1 MTTNPHT
8 LRYQVVREKPNN
20 QIDVFFESDDCQD
33 CQKPLKLLAKRV
45 GYARLDAVLF
55 ENTSGKEVARHVF
68 NELGKK
74 EKKEQPKP
82 KTKSSKNERLIA
94 VVPFDDDEEEYL
106 DDDEEEYLDGDEEK
120 RFDADDLNDIEMRE
134 LLDIGEILANA
145 RNALKTIQS
154 SLEKRSKLLGEYGDE
169 FDE

>member
-20 QIDVFFESDDCQD
+20 QIEVFFESDDCQD

-55 ENTSGKEVARHVF
+55 ENTSGEEVARHVF

-106 DDDEEEYLDGDEEK
+106 DGDEEK
-120 RFDADDLNDIEMRE
+120 RFDADDLNDIEMRQ
-134 LLDIGEILANA
+134 LLVIGEILANA
-145 RNALKTIQS
+145 RDALKTIQS
-154 SLEKRSKLLGEYGDE
+154 SLERRSKLLGEYGDE
-169 FDE
+169 FNE

>member
-1 MTTNPHT
+1 MATNPHT

-20 QIDVFFESDDCQD
+20 QIEVFFESDDCQD

-55 ENTSGKEVARHVF
+55 ENTFGEEVARHVF

-74 EKKEQPKP
+74 EKKEHPKP
-82 KTKSSKNERLIA
+82 KTKGGSKNERLIA
-94 VVPFDDDEEEYL
+94 VVPFDDDEEEC
-106 DDDEEEYLDGDEEK
+106 
-120 RFDADDLNDIEMRE
+120 FDADGLNDAEVRE
-134 LLDIGEILANA
+134 LLDTGELLANA
-145 RNALKTIQS
+145 RDALKTI
-154 SLEKRSKLLGEYGDE
+154 LERLKKRSELLGEYGDE

>member
-20 QIDVFFESDDCQD
+20 QIEVFFESDDCQD

-55 ENTSGKEVARHVF
+55 ENTFGEEVARHIF

-94 VVPFDDDEEEYL
+94 VVPFDDDEEECL
-106 DDDEEEYLDGDEEK
+106 DVDEEK

-134 LLDIGEILANA
+134 LLDDAKILANA
-145 RNALKTIQS
+145 RDALKIILE
-154 SLEKRSKLLGEYGDE
+154 SLNKRSKLLGEYEDE

>member
-1 MTTNPHT
+1 MATNPHT

-20 QIDVFFESDDCQD
+20 QIEVFFESDDCQD

-55 ENTSGKEVARHVF
+55 ENTFGEEVARHVF

-106 DDDEEEYLDGDEEK
+106 DGDEEE
-120 RFDADDLNDIEMRE
+120 RFDADEINDSEIRE
-134 LLDIGEILANA
+134 LIDDGELLANA
-145 RNALKTIQS
+145 RDALKIILE
-154 SLEKRSKLLGEYGDE
+154 SLKKRSKLLGEYGDE

>member
-1 MTTNPHT
+1 MATNPHT

-20 QIDVFFESDDCQD
+20 QIEVFFESDDCQD

-55 ENTSGKEVARHVF
+55 ENTSGEEVARHVF
-68 NELGKK
+68 NEFGKK
-74 EKKEQPKP
+74 EKKEQQKP

-94 VVPFDDDEEEYL
+94 VVPFDDDEEECF
-106 DDDEEEYLDGDEEK
+106 DGDEEE

-134 LLDIGEILANA
+134 LLDVGEILVNA
-145 RNALKTIQS
+145 RDALKTIQA
-154 SLEKRSKLLGEYGDE
+154 SLKTSIKRRSKLLGEYGYE

>member
-20 QIDVFFESDDCQD
+20 QIEVFFESDDCQD

-55 ENTSGKEVARHVF
+55 ENTFGEEVARHVF

-82 KTKSSKNERLIA
+82 KAKSSKNERLIA
-94 VVPFDDDEEEYL
+94 VVPFDDDEEEC
-106 DDDEEEYLDGDEEK
+106 LDGDEEK
-120 RFDADDLNDIEMRE
+120 RFDADDINDSEIRE
-134 LLDIGEILANA
+134 LINDGELLANA
-145 RNALKTIQS
+145 RDALKIILE
-154 SLEKRSKLLGEYGDE
+154 SLKKRSKLLGEYEDE

>member
-20 QIDVFFESDDCQD
+20 QIEIFFESDDCQD

-55 ENTSGKEVARHVF
+55 DNTSGEEVARHVF

-82 KTKSSKNERLIA
+82 KKKSSKNERLIA

-106 DDDEEEYLDGDEEK
+106 DGDEEK
-120 RFDADDLNDIEMRE
+120 HFDADEISDSEIRE
-134 LLDIGEILANA
+134 LIDDGELLANA
-145 RNALKTIQS
+145 RDALKIILE
-154 SLEKRSKLLGEYGDE
+154 SLKKRSKLLGEYDDE

>member
-20 QIDVFFESDDCQD
+20 QIEVFFESDDCQD

-45 GYARLDAVLF
+45 GHARLDAVLF
-55 ENTSGKEVARHVF
+55 ENTSGEEVARHVF

-82 KTKSSKNERLIA
+82 KKKSSKNERLIA

-106 DDDEEEYLDGDEEK
+106 DGDEEK
-120 RFDADDLNDIEMRE
+120 RFDADDPNDIEIRE

-145 RNALKTIQS
+145 RDALKTIQS

>member
-1 MTTNPHT
+1 MATNPHT

-20 QIDVFFESDDCQD
+20 QIEVFFESDDCRD

-55 ENTSGKEVARHVF
+55 ENTSGEEVARHVF

-82 KTKSSKNERLIA
+82 KKKSSKNERLIA
-94 VVPFDDDEEEYL
+94 VVPFDDDEEECL
-106 DDDEEEYLDGDEEK
+106 DCDEEK
-120 RFDADDLNDIEMRE
+120 SFDADDLNDIEMRE

-145 RNALKTIQS
+145 RDALKTIQS
-154 SLEKRSKLLGEYGDE
+154 SLEKRSKLFGEYGDE

>member
-1 MTTNPHT
+1 MATNPHT

-20 QIDVFFESDDCQD
+20 QIEVFFESDDCQD

-55 ENTSGKEVARHVF
+55 ENTFGEEVARHVF

-82 KTKSSKNERLIA
+82 KTKNSKNERLIA
-94 VVPFDDDEEEYL
+94 VVPFDDDEEECF
-106 DDDEEEYLDGDEEK
+106 DGDEEK

-145 RNALKTIQS
+145 RDALKTIQS
-154 SLEKRSKLLGEYGDE
+154 SLEKRSKLLGEYEDE

>member
-20 QIDVFFESDDCQD
+20 QIEVFFESDDCQD
-33 CQKPLKLLAKRV
+33 CQKPLKLLAKRI

-55 ENTSGKEVARHVF
+55 ENTSGEEVARHVF

-94 VVPFDDDEEEYL
+94 VVPFDDDEEECF
-106 DDDEEEYLDGDEEK
+106 DVDEEK

-145 RNALKTIQS
+145 RDALKTIQS
-154 SLEKRSKLLGEYGDE
+154 SLERKSKLLGEYEDE

>member
-20 QIDVFFESDDCQD
+20 QIEIFFESDDCQD

-55 ENTSGKEVARHVF
+55 ENTSGEEVARHVF

-106 DDDEEEYLDGDEEK
+106 DGDEEK

-134 LLDIGEILANA
+134 LLEIGEILANA
-145 RNALKTIQS
+145 CDALKTIQS

>member
-20 QIDVFFESDDCQD
+20 QIEVFFESDDCQD

-55 ENTSGKEVARHVF
+55 ENTSGEEVARHVF

-94 VVPFDDDEEEYL
+94 VVPFDDDEEECF
-106 DDDEEEYLDGDEEK
+106 DSDEI
-120 RFDADDLNDIEMRE
+120 NDSEIRE
-134 LLDIGEILANA
+134 LIDDGELLANA
-145 RNALKTIQS
+145 RDALKIILE
-154 SLEKRSKLLGEYGDE
+154 SLKKRSKLLGEYEDE

>member
-1 MTTNPHT
+1 MATNPHT
-8 LRYQVVREKPNN
+8 LRYQVVREKSNN
-20 QIDVFFESDDCQD
+20 QIEVFFESDDCQD

-55 ENTSGKEVARHVF
+55 ENTSGEEVARHVF

-106 DDDEEEYLDGDEEK
+106 DGDEEK

-134 LLDIGEILANA
+134 LLDIGEILSNA
-145 RNALKTIQS
+145 RDALKTIQS
-154 SLEKRSKLLGEYGDE
+154 SLERRSKLLGEYEDE

>member
-1 MTTNPHT
+1 MAANPHT

-20 QIDVFFESDDCQD
+20 QIEVFFESDDCQD

-55 ENTSGKEVARHVF
+55 ENASGEEVARHVF

-82 KTKSSKNERLIA
+82 KAKSSKNERLIA
-94 VVPFDDDEEEYL
+94 VVPFDDDEEEC
-106 DDDEEEYLDGDEEK
+106 
-120 RFDADDLNDIEMRE
+120 FDADEINDSEIRE
-134 LLDIGEILANA
+134 LIDDGELLANA
-145 RNALKTIQS
+145 RDALKIVLE
-154 SLEKRSKLLGEYGDE
+154 SLKKKSKMLGEYDDE

>member
-20 QIDVFFESDDCQD
+20 QIEIFFESDDCQD

-55 ENTSGKEVARHVF
+55 ENTSGEEVARHVF

-106 DDDEEEYLDGDEEK
+106 DGDEEK
-120 RFDADDLNDIEMRE
+120 RFDADEINDSEIRE
-134 LLDIGEILANA
+134 LIDDGELLANA
-145 RNALKTIQS
+145 RDALKIILE
-154 SLEKRSKLLGEYGDE
+154 SLKKRSKLLGEYEDE

>member
-20 QIDVFFESDDCQD
+20 QIEIFFESDDCQD

-55 ENTSGKEVARHVF
+55 ENTSGEEVARHVF

-106 DDDEEEYLDGDEEK
+106 DGDEEK
-120 RFDADDLNDIEMRE
+120 CFDADEINDSEIRE
-134 LLDIGEILANA
+134 LIDDGELLANA
-145 RNALKTIQS
+145 RDALKIILE
-154 SLEKRSKLLGEYGDE
+154 SLKKRSKLLGEYEDE

>member
-20 QIDVFFESDDCQD
+20 QIEVFFESDDCQD

-55 ENTSGKEVARHVF
+55 ENTFGEEVARHVF

-94 VVPFDDDEEEYL
+94 VVPF

-154 SLEKRSKLLGEYGDE
+154 SLERKSKLLAEYEDE

>member
-8 LRYQVVREKPNN
+8 LRYQVVREKPNS
-20 QIDVFFESDDCQD
+20 QIEVFFESDDCQD

-55 ENTSGKEVARHVF
+55 ENTSGEEVARHVF

-106 DDDEEEYLDGDEEK
+106 DGDEEK

-145 RNALKTIQS
+145 RDALKTIQS

>member
-1 MTTNPHT
+1 MATNPHT

-20 QIDVFFESDDCQD
+20 QIEVFFESDDCQD

-55 ENTSGKEVARHVF
+55 ENTFGEEVARHVF

-94 VVPFDDDEEEYL
+94 VVPFDDDEEECF
-106 DDDEEEYLDGDEEK
+106 DGDEEK
-120 RFDADDLNDIEMRE
+120 RFDADEINDSEIRE

-145 RNALKTIQS
+145 RDALKTIQS

>member
-1 MTTNPHT
+1 MATNPHT

-20 QIDVFFESDDCQD
+20 QIEVFFESDDCQD

-55 ENTSGKEVARHVF
+55 DNSSGEEVARHVF

-82 KTKSSKNERLIA
+82 KAKSSKNERLIA
-94 VVPFDDDEEEYL
+94 VVPFDDDEEEC
-106 DDDEEEYLDGDEEK
+106 
-120 RFDADDLNDIEMRE
+120 FDADEINDSEIRE
-134 LLDIGEILANA
+134 LIDDGELLANA
-145 RNALKTIQS
+145 RDALKIVLE
-154 SLEKRSKLLGEYGDE
+154 SLKKKSKMLGEYDDE

>member
-1 MTTNPHT
+1 MATNPHT

-20 QIDVFFESDDCQD
+20 QIEVFFESDDCQD

-55 ENTSGKEVARHVF
+55 ENTFGEEVARHVF

-94 VVPFDDDEEEYL
+94 VVPFDDDEEEF
-106 DDDEEEYLDGDEEK
+106 LDGDEEK

-145 RNALKTIQS
+145 RDALKTIQS
-154 SLEKRSKLLGEYGDE
+154 SLERKSKLLGEYGDE

>member
-1 MTTNPHT
+1 MATNPHT
-8 LRYQVVREKPNN
+8 LRYQVVREKLNN
-20 QIDVFFESDDCQD
+20 QIEVFFESDDCQD

-55 ENTSGKEVARHVF
+55 ENTSGEEVARHVF

-106 DDDEEEYLDGDEEK
+106 DGDEEK

-134 LLDIGEILANA
+134 LLDIGEILSNA
-145 RNALKTIQS
+145 RDALKTIQS
-154 SLEKRSKLLGEYGDE
+154 SLERRSKLLGEYGDE

>member
-1 MTTNPHT
+1 MATNPHT

-20 QIDVFFESDDCQD
+20 QIEVFFESDDCQD

-55 ENTSGKEVARHVF
+55 ENTSGEEVARHVF

-82 KTKSSKNERLIA
+82 KIKSSKNERLIA
-94 VVPFDDDEEEYL
+94 VVPF

-120 RFDADDLNDIEMRE
+120 RFDADDLNDIEMRQ
-134 LLDIGEILANA
+134 LLEIGEILANA
-145 RNALKTIQS
+145 RDALKTIQS
-154 SLEKRSKLLGEYGDE
+154 SLGERSKLLGKYGYE

>member
-20 QIDVFFESDDCQD
+20 QIEVFFESDDCQD

-55 ENTSGKEVARHVF
+55 ENTSGEEVARHVF

-82 KTKSSKNERLIA
+82 KKKSSKNERLIA

-106 DDDEEEYLDGDEEK
+106 DCDEEK

-145 RNALKTIQS
+145 RDALKTIQS

>member
-8 LRYQVVREKPNN
+8 LRYQVVRVKPNN
-20 QIDVFFESDDCQD
+20 QIEVFFESDDCQD

-55 ENTSGKEVARHVF
+55 ENTSGEEVARHVF

-106 DDDEEEYLDGDEEK
+106 DGDEEK
-120 RFDADDLNDIEMRE
+120 HFDADDLNDIEMRE

-145 RNALKTIQS
+145 RDALKTIQS